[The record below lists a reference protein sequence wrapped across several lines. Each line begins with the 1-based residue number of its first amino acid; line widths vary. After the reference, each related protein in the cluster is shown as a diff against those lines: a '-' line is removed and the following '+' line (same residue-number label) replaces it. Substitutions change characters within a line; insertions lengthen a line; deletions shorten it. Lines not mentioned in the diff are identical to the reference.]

1 MDAEL
6 IYKAQAVQKEIEEM
20 EGHAGMI
27 DRELVEL
34 QQFKKD
40 LETLEK
46 TPQPRLL
53 SSLGK
58 GVFMKTEAKEK
69 ELFVEV
75 GAGIIVKKSSAQT
88 QEVIDAQIKKISE
101 ARLHT
106 LSKLELYHQALQQL
120 IASIQEQRQAE
131 KRVEQ

>member
-20 EGHAGMI
+20 EEHAGLI
-27 DRELVEL
+27 DQELVEL
-34 QQFKKD
+34 QQFKID
-40 LETLEK
+40 LGTLEK
-46 TPQPRLL
+46 TSQPLLL

-58 GVFMKTEAKEK
+58 GVFMKTEAVEK

-75 GAGIIVKKSSAQT
+75 GAGIIVKKSSAET
-88 QEVIDAQIKKISE
+88 QAVIENQIKKISE

-120 IASIQEQRQAE
+120 IASIQEQQ
-131 KRVEQ
+131 RVQKNN